1 MSAREFF
8 KLPPHSVEAEQS
20 VLGGLMLDNNAW
32 MNIADVLM
40 EDDFYYGCHRLIF
53 RAIRALC
60 EHNSPSDVVTLSEF
74 LEKHG
79 KLREAGGLSY
89 LGSLAKDTPSAA
101 NITAYANIV
110 RENFMLRDVIR
121 ACTETINAAYAPNE
135 ASAGDILSAAEQ
147 AIFDIAGRRNH
158 QSGFVHAKDAIIG
171 VIDRIDELFHSE
183 GDIVGI
189 STGLS
194 DFDDI
199 TTGLQPSDLIIV
211 AGRPSMGKTAFAL
224 GIAAH
229 AAMNDTAPVAVFS
242 MEMPADQIL
251 MRLLSMHSNI
261 NMQRMRT
268 GKLEDDDW
276 PLLTKSIEKIAKIPL
291 FVDETPAL
299 SPTDLRAR
307 ARRLAY
313 EHEGQLKL
321 IVIDYIQLMQ
331 VPGNKENRATEL
343 SQISRELKALAKELN
358 VPVVALSQL
367 NRNLEQR
374 ADKRPI
380 MSDLRESGSLEQD
393 SDVIAFIYRDEVY
406 NDDSEEKGTA
416 EIIIAKQRNGPIGT
430 KRLSF
435 MPACAKFSNLAF
447 QKFSQGEN

>member
-1 MSAREFF
+1 
-8 KLPPHSVEAEQS
+8 
-20 VLGGLMLDNNAW
+20 
-32 MNIADVLM
+32 DV
-40 EDDFYYGCHRLIF
+40 I
-53 RAIRALC
+53 
-60 EHNSPSDVVTLSEF
+60 TLSEF
-74 LEKHG
+74 LKKRK
-79 KLREAGGLSY
+79 KLRESGGFSY
-89 LGSLAKDTPSAA
+89 LGELAKNTPSAA
-101 NITAYANIV
+101 NITAYAAIV
-110 RENFMLRDVIR
+110 RENALLREVIQTSVML
-121 ACTETINAAYAPNE
+121 INSAYMPNGAAAE
-135 ASAGDILSAAEQ
+135 EILSAAERE
-147 AIFDIAGRRNH
+147 IFRIAGKRQRK
-158 QSGFVHAKDAIIG
+158 SGFVTTKHALVRVVDRIDALYNAGEDIIG
-171 VIDRIDELFHSE
+171 V
-183 GDIVGI
+183 

-194 DFDDI
+194 DIDKI

-229 AAMNDTAPVAVFS
+229 AATTNDPAPVAFFS
-242 MEMPADQIL
+242 MEMPVEQML
-251 MRLLSMHSNI
+251 MRLLSMDSLI
-261 NMQRMRT
+261 NMQKIRT

-276 PLLTKSIEKIAKIPL
+276 PLLTKSIGKIAEIPL

-393 SDVIAFIYRDEVY
+393 SDLIAFIYRDEVY

-435 MPACAKFSNLAF
+435 MSACAKFF
-447 QKFSQGEN
+447 